1 MLKRMLAM
9 MLAAGLCLC
18 MLATTASAVN
28 GTVLPEDGQ
37 HRIIRTMVAVG
48 DTVYIL
54 HTTGVEA
61 QLECWTADM
70 PAAQTIASGLI
81 YSEMF
86 SSVAECE
93 AAIPTL
99 STDKYADA
107 EHALNTIFTDGEK
120 LYGYNGIT
128 RMAFEIV
135 VKDDGLEY
143 RDVAALNELGVR
155 LKNATPNDI
164 IRMGK
169 WLAWHEMDSFSVPRS
184 NRMLLFNLETGT
196 VKQAVI
202 DGLRVVSAYK
212 DGLLLAIGTNPMDRD
227 QYQIFTYD
235 PETDKMTL
243 LGELPRGVVP
253 NDAQY
258 NPTLDL
264 LVYQDGTWLRGWHP
278 ENGIE
283 LLGYIP
289 VVRTADITVTADSF
303 IYFDN
308 DTVQARSLQK
318 NYEPEH
324 KLQVMDGSF
333 ADAARNLAKKYPD
346 VPVIYTDSKRSPV
359 GNGGQDKAAILTG
372 EDAPD
377 LLGLRVDDTDFR
389 SLMDSGLLLDL
400 SGYPE
405 LMEYINVLYPLYRDF
420 VSKDGGIYGIPWMA
434 NSYNGWFINKKV
446 MKDMGLTAADIPT
459 NLVDMCAFAEK
470 WNTEYAQKYPHY
482 TLLDGTADY
491 RDRLLK
497 GILEL
502 WSDYRE
508 ANGQEIDLNDPL
520 LKEALSALD
529 AVNLDKLTAG
539 QNQTNPEISDYKQA
553 LIWTG
558 CKTVGNWETYME
570 DFSDRIFI
578 PMTLTADTPYVCP
591 VETVSIWTVNAATKN
606 ADYAA
611 ALLAEAIKEQIYTY
625 AYALRSDRTEPLVS
639 EYYADTVAAEQKYL
653 EELEARVEESANKA
667 TILKRIEDQKKY
679 METELMQRA
688 YSVTASAVKNY
699 VEVILPACFIDQVDG
714 FADPVQEA
722 ESMGL
727 ISRYA
732 RRNLTMEEFIT
743 RMNEVLDGKIMLTAT
758 PVPENMPQ

>member
-1 MLKRMLAM
+1 
-9 MLAAGLCLC
+9 
-18 MLATTASAVN
+18 
-28 GTVLPEDGQ
+28 
-37 HRIIRTMVAVG
+37 
-48 DTVYIL
+48 
-54 HTTGVEA
+54 
-61 QLECWTADM
+61 
-70 PAAQTIASGLI
+70 
-81 YSEMF
+81 
-86 SSVAECE
+86 
-93 AAIPTL
+93 
-99 STDKYADA
+99 
-107 EHALNTIFTDGEK
+107 
-120 LYGYNGIT
+120 
-128 RMAFEIV
+128 
-135 VKDDGLEY
+135 
-143 RDVAALNELGVR
+143 
-155 LKNATPNDI
+155 
-164 IRMGK
+164 
-169 WLAWHEMDSFSVPRS
+169 
-184 NRMLLFNLETGT
+184 
-196 VKQAVI
+196 
-202 DGLRVVSAYK
+202 
-212 DGLLLAIGTNPMDRD
+212 
-227 QYQIFTYD
+227 
-235 PETDKMTL
+235 
-243 LGELPRGVVP
+243 
-253 NDAQY
+253 
-258 NPTLDL
+258 
-264 LVYQDGTWLRGWHP
+264 
-278 ENGIE
+278 
-283 LLGYIP
+283 
-289 VVRTADITVTADSF
+289 
-303 IYFDN
+303 
-308 DTVQARSLQK
+308 
-318 NYEPEH
+318 
-324 KLQVMDGSF
+324 MDGSF

-346 VPVIYTDSKRSPV
+346 VPVIYTDSKQSPV

-405 LMEYINVLYPLYRDF
+405 LMAYINVLYPLYRDF

-482 TLLDGTADY
+482 TLLDGTVDY

-497 GILEL
+497 AILEL
-502 WSDYRE
+502 WSDYCE

-625 AYALRSDRTEPLVS
+625 AYALRSDRREPLVS

-699 VEVILPACFIDQVDG
+699 VEVILPACFIEQVDG

>member
-9 MLAAGLCLC
+9 MLAASLCLC
-18 MLATTASAVN
+18 MLASTASAVN
-28 GTVLPEDGQ
+28 STVLPEDG
-37 HRIIRTMVAVG
+37 HYRMIRTIVTVG

-70 PAAQTIASGLI
+70 PAAKTLASGLVF
-81 YSEMF
+81 SDMF

-128 RMAFEIV
+128 RMVFEIV
-135 VKDDGLEY
+135 VKEDGLEY
-143 RDVAALNELGVR
+143 RDVAALNKLGLPVQR
-155 LKNATPNDI
+155 TYPIDV

-169 WLAWHEMDSFSVPRS
+169 WLVWHEVDEKSVPRS
-184 NRMLLFNLETGT
+184 NRLLAFNLETGT

-202 DGLRVVSAYK
+202 DGLQVVSAYK
-212 DGLLLAIGTNPMDRD
+212 DGLLLAIGTNPMNRS
-227 QYQIFTYD
+227 QYQIYTYD
-235 PETDKMTL
+235 PETDKVTI
-243 LGELPRGVVP
+243 LGELPRGVTP

-258 NPTLDL
+258 NQALDL

-283 LLGYIP
+283 LLGYVPI
-289 VVRTADITVTADSF
+289 VRTADITVTADSF
-303 IYFDN
+303 IYVDN
-308 DTVQARSLQK
+308 DTVQARSLQRS
-318 NYEPEH
+318 YEPEH
-324 KLQVMDGSF
+324 SLQVMDGSF
-333 ADAARNLAKKYPD
+333 GDAARNLAKKYPD
-346 VPVIYTDSKRSPV
+346 VPVFYTNSNQSVV

-372 EDAPD
+372 KDGPD
-377 LLGLRVDDTDFR
+377 LLGLRVKESDFR
-389 SLMDSGLLLDL
+389 SLMDAGLLLDL
-400 SGYPE
+400 SVYPE
-405 LMEYINVLYPLYRDF
+405 LMEYIDALYPLYRDF
-420 VSKDGGIYGIPWMA
+420 VSKEGGVYGIPWMA

-446 MKDMGLTAADIPT
+446 MKEMGLTAEDIPT

-470 WNTEYAQKYPHY
+470 WNNEYMQKYPNF
-482 TLLDGTADY
+482 TLLDGTTDY

-497 GILEL
+497 AILEL
-502 WSDYRE
+502 WSDYCE
-508 ANGQEIDLNDPL
+508 ANGKKIDLNDPL
-520 LKEALSALD
+520 LKEVLSALD
-529 AVNLDKLTAG
+529 AVNLDRLTAG

-591 VETVSIWTVNAATKN
+591 VETVSIWTVNAASKN

-611 ALLAEAIKEQIYTY
+611 DLLAEAVKEQHYAY

-639 EYYADTVAAEQKYL
+639 EYYAETVAAEQKYL

-667 TILKRIEDQKKY
+667 TILKRIADQKKY
-679 METELMQRA
+679 METELVQRA
-688 YSVTASAVKNY
+688 YKVTSSAVKNY
-699 VEVILPACFIDQVDG
+699 VDVILPACFIDQTDG

-722 ESMGL
+722 EVMGL

-732 RRNLTMEEFIT
+732 RNNLTMEEFIT
-743 RMNEVLDGKIMLTAT
+743 RMNEVLAGKIMLTAT
-758 PVPENMPQ
+758 PEPSAP

>member
-1 MLKRMLAM
+1 MAKKQALGKGLGALLPEMGIQEEISNQEKVWEIPLSQIHPNPNQPRKEFKPESLAE
-9 MLAAGLCLC
+9 LAESIRNFGIMQPLLLMEEPDGQSYMIVAGERRFRAAALAGL
-18 MLATTASAVN
+18 
-28 GTVLPEDGQ
+28 
-37 HRIIRTMVAVG
+37 
-48 DTVYIL
+48 
-54 HTTGVEA
+54 
-61 QLECWTADM
+61 
-70 PAAQTIASGLI
+70 
-81 YSEMF
+81 
-86 SSVAECE
+86 
-93 AAIPTL
+93 
-99 STDKYADA
+99 
-107 EHALNTIFTDGEK
+107 EK
-120 LYGYNGIT
+120 LPC
-128 RMAFEIV
+128 IV
-135 VKDDGLEY
+135 RQLSPSQLAEASLIENIQREDLSPLEE
-143 RDVAALNELGVR
+143 AEA
-155 LKNATPNDI
+155 
-164 IRMGK
+164 
-169 WLAWHEMDSFSVPRS
+169 
-184 NRMLLFNLETGT
+184 
-196 VKQAVI
+196 
-202 DGLRVVSAYK
+202 
-212 DGLLLAIGTNPMDRD
+212 
-227 QYQIFTYD
+227 
-235 PETDKMTL
+235 
-243 LGELPRGVVP
+243 
-253 NDAQY
+253 
-258 NPTLDL
+258 
-264 LVYQDGTWLRGWHP
+264 
-278 ENGIE
+278 
-283 LLGYIP
+283 
-289 VVRTADITVTADSF
+289 
-303 IYFDN
+303 
-308 DTVQARSLQK
+308 
-318 NYEPEH
+318 
-324 KLQVMDGSF
+324 
-333 ADAARNLAKKYPD
+333 
-346 VPVIYTDSKRSPV
+346 
-359 GNGGQDKAAILTG
+359 
-372 EDAPD
+372 
-377 LLGLRVDDTDFR
+377 FR

-482 TLLDGTADY
+482 TLLDGTVDY

-529 AVNLDKLTAG
+529 AVNLDKLTDG

-679 METELMQRA
+679 MATELMQRA

-699 VEVILPACFIDQVDG
+699 VEVILPACFIEQEDG

-722 ESMGL
+722 EGMGL